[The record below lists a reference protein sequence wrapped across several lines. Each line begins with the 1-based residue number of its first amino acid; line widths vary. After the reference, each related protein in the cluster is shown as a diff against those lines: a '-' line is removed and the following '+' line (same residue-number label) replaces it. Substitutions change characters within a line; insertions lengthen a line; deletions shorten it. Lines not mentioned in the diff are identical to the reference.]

1 MKKLILNAV
10 LLVAA
15 ASGLQAQRLMN
26 QAPDLSRDYVDMT
39 SIYFF
44 AEKLAAFDAA
54 TGEGRVQWG
63 RYSLEPRQAFNT
75 NTVVMDKLQM
85 KDFPSSGYEN
95 DPQFRFKVDFISD
108 RTVRVRMLTSLV
120 EPKEVE
126 EVMFSPEFIAAD
138 PHVAWTCTETEDEIV
153 YTSTQGSLTIV
164 KQPWRLVLKDAS
176 GKVLTQTWTA
186 GDNDVSQVKTLPFGF
201 RRGGIDN
208 ARRINPVFS
217 LKARERIYGCGES
230 PTGLNKVGQRVNLFV
245 TDPQGPETDRRD
257 VQTHPLLFLQPGL
270 WCIHAYLG
278 ARHLRFRR
286 LLHRRDQTVHGR

>member
-1 MKKLILNAV
+1 MKKCILCAV

-15 ASGLQAQRLMN
+15 ASGLRAQRLMN
-26 QAPDLSRDYVDMT
+26 QAPDLSRDYIDMT

-75 NTVVMDKLQM
+75 NTVVMDKLAM

-120 EPKEVE
+120 EPKEVA

-138 PHVAWTCTETEDEIV
+138 QHVAWTCSETED
-153 YTSTQGSLTIV
+153 
-164 KQPWRLVLKDAS
+164 
-176 GKVLTQTWTA
+176 
-186 GDNDVSQVKTLPFGF
+186 
-201 RRGGIDN
+201 
-208 ARRINPVFS
+208 
-217 LKARERIYGCGES
+217 
-230 PTGLNKVGQRVNLFV
+230 
-245 TDPQGPETDRRD
+245 
-257 VQTHPLLFLQPGL
+257 
-270 WCIHAYLG
+270 
-278 ARHLRFRR
+278 
-286 LLHRRDQTVHGR
+286 